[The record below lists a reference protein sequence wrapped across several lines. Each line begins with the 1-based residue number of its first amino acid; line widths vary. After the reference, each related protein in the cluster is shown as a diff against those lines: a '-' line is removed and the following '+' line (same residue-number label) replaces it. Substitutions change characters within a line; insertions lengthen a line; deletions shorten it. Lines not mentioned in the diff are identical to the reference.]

1 MLNSRAYNAYTLKQ
15 TTQRVYVMT
24 NEQRYSKI
32 NALSERMIETTAEIE
47 IALYEGDNG
56 RAEELYSE
64 QEHLGMELDSL

>member
-1 MLNSRAYNAYTLKQ
+1 MS
-15 TTQRVYVMT
+15 

-56 RAEELYSE
+56 RAEELYRE
-64 QEHLGMELDSL
+64 QEQLGMELDSL

>member
-1 MLNSRAYNAYTLKQ
+1 MS
-15 TTQRVYVMT
+15 